1 MKQRCRV
8 MIPAQAPETRQSKI
22 LFKTEW
28 ASLLMNAQK
37 KDGERGMPFHEVT
50 GDLLELQGDMGIV
63 TLEGGILLPV
73 QFITFK
79 CWKRRRKKEYEQ
91 IIF

>member
-37 KDGERGMPFHEVT
+37 KEGERGMPFHEVT

-63 TLEGGILLPV
+63 TLEGICHSTYHHFANKFLQIKFLL
-73 QFITFK
+73 F
-79 CWKRRRKKEYEQ
+79 
-91 IIF
+91 